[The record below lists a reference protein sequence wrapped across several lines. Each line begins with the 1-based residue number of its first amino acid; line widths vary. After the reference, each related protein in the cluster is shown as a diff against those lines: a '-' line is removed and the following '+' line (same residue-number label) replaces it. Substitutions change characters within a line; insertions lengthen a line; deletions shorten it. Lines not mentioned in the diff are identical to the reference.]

1 MKKTFYAIALAVAA
15 FGFTACSGSSS
26 TDNKAADAEQTEAP
40 VAQPEE
46 AAAPAEDVITLTDDN
61 LFRPGKAPEV
71 LTVLDFNA
79 TWCVPCKKL
88 TPAYHEAAAQL
99 GDKVKFYSVD
109 IDNNPATKEAFNV
122 QNVPTVV
129 IISPDGGMETF
140 VGLGPFVGDGKVE
153 GDLTPVILGSLMEK
167 INKYLNK

>member
-1 MKKTFYAIALAVAA
+1 MKKTFFAIAMAVAA
-15 FGFTACSGSSS
+15 IGLTACSGN
-26 TDNKAADAEQTEAP
+26 TENKAADAQEEVEQTVPQAKESA
-40 VAQPEE
+40 E
-46 AAAPAEDVITLTDDN
+46 PAEDVITLTDDS

-129 IISPDGGMETF
+129 IISPDGGAIESF

-153 GDLTPVILGSLMEK
+153 GDLTPVILKSLMEK
-167 INKYLNK
+167 INKYLN

>member
-1 MKKTFYAIALAVAA
+1 MKKTFYAIVMAVAA
-15 FGFTACSGSSS
+15 FGFTACSGTSSE
-26 TDNKAADAEQTEAP
+26 NKAAEAEQTEST
-40 VAQPEE
+40 VAQPAE
-46 AAAPAEDVITLTDDN
+46 AAPAEDVVTLTDDE

-109 IDNNPATKEAFNV
+109 IDNNPATKEAFDV
-122 QNVPTVV
+122 KSVPTVV
-129 IISPDGGMETF
+129 ILSPNGAVEAF
-140 VGLGPFVGDGKVE
+140 VGLGPFVGEGGVD
-153 GDLTPVILGSLMEK
+153 GDLTPVILKSLMEK
-167 INKYLNK
+167 INKYLN

>member
-1 MKKTFYAIALAVAA
+1 MKKIFFAIAMAVTA

-26 TDNKAADAEQTEAP
+26 DNKAAEAEQAEQTVTTE
-40 VAQPEE
+40 AQPSE
-46 AAAPAEDVITLTDDN
+46 AAAAEDVITLTDDN

-129 IISPDGGMETF
+129 IIAPNGASETF
-140 VGLGPFVGDGKVE
+140 VGLGPFVGDTAPE
-153 GDLTPVILGSLMEK
+153 GDLTPVILKSLMEK
-167 INKYLNK
+167 INKYLD

>member
-1 MKKTFYAIALAVAA
+1 MKKTFFAIAMAVAA
-15 FGFTACSGSSS
+15 IGFTACSGNNE
-26 TDNKAADAEQTEAP
+26 NKAVDAQEETVEQTAP
-40 VAQPEE
+40 QAKESAE
-46 AAAPAEDVITLTDDN
+46 PAEDVITLTDDN

-129 IISPDGGMETF
+129 ILAPDGKSETF
-140 VGLGPFVGDGKVE
+140 VGLAPFLGGETPE
-153 GDLTPVILGSLMEK
+153 GDLTPIILKNLMEK
-167 INKYLNK
+167 INQNLK

>member
-1 MKKTFYAIALAVAA
+1 MKKTFFAIAMAVAA
-15 FGFTACSGSSS
+15 IGFTACSGN
-26 TDNKAADAEQTEAP
+26 TENKAADAAQEENVEQTEPQVKESA
-40 VAQPEE
+40 E
-46 AAAPAEDVITLTDDN
+46 PAEDVITLTDDN
-61 LFRPGKAPEV
+61 LFRPGKAPEM

-122 QNVPTVV
+122 QSVPTVV
-129 IISPDGGMETF
+129 IMDPNGAVESF
-140 VGLGPFVGDGKVE
+140 VGLGPFGVNGQTD
-153 GDLTPVILGSLMEK
+153 GDLTPVITKSLLEK
-167 INKYLNK
+167 IDKYLK

>member
-1 MKKTFYAIALAVAA
+1 MKKTFFAIAMAVAA
-15 FGFTACSGSSS
+15 IGFTACSGTSSE
-26 TDNKAADAEQTEAP
+26 NNAAEAAETEQTTP
-40 VAQPEE
+40 QPEDQ
-46 AAAPAEDVITLTDDN
+46 AAPAEDVITLTDDN

-109 IDNNPATKEAFNV
+109 IDKNPATKEAFNI
-122 QNVPTVV
+122 QSVPTVV
-129 IISPDGGMETF
+129 ILAPDGKSETF
-140 VGLGPFVGDGKVE
+140 VGLAPFLGGETPE
-153 GDLTPVILGSLMEK
+153 GDITPVILKNLMEK
-167 INKYLNK
+167 INQNLK

>member
-1 MKKTFYAIALAVAA
+1 MKKTFYAIVMAVAA
-15 FGFTACSGSSS
+15 LGFTACSGSSS
-26 TDNKAADAEQTEAP
+26 ENKTADAEQTEETT

-46 AAAPAEDVITLTDDN
+46 AAPAEDVVTLTDDN
-61 LFRPGKAPEV
+61 LFRPDKAPEV

-88 TPAYHEAAAQL
+88 TPAYHEAAAKL

-109 IDNNPATKEAFNV
+109 IEKNPATKEAFEV

-129 IISPDGGMETF
+129 ILAPNGEVETF
-140 VGLGPFVGDGKVE
+140 VGLGPFVGEAGAE
-153 GDLTPVILGSLMEK
+153 GDLTPVILKSLMEK
-167 INKYLNK
+167 INKYLN

>member
-1 MKKTFYAIALAVAA
+1 MKKTFYAIVMAVAA

-26 TDNKAADAEQTEAP
+26 ENKAADTEQTEAT
-40 VAQPEE
+40 VAQPAE
-46 AAAPAEDVITLTDDN
+46 AAPAEDVVTLTDDN

-109 IDNNPATKEAFNV
+109 IDNNPATKEAFDV
-122 QNVPTVV
+122 KSVPTVV
-129 IISPDGGMETF
+129 ILAPNGAVESF
-140 VGLGPFVGDGKVE
+140 VGLGPFVGEGGVE
-153 GDLTPVILGSLMEK
+153 GDLTPVILKSLMEK
-167 INKYLNK
+167 INKYLN